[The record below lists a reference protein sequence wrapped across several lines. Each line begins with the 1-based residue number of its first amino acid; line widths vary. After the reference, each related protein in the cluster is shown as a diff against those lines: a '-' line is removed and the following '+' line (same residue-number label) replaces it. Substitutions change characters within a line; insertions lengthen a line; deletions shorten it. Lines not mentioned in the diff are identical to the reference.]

1 MKKTAK
7 NTIIALG
14 VLAIAGLSYP
24 SMAAPGTKDPVVV
37 LKTAGQEANQ
47 PVLVLEIANSMKDLY
62 FITITDQDKV
72 VLYDETA
79 KEEQIS
85 RRFRLDT
92 DDLNNA
98 VLKVTVTG
106 RKTAKPSVF
115 EIRLNTKT
123 VREAQVTTVVAGN

>member
-24 SMAAPGTKDPVVV
+24 SMAAPGTKEPMVT
-37 LKTAGQEANQ
+37 LKTAGQESNQ

-79 KEEQIS
+79 KEAFIN
-85 RRFRLDT
+85 RRFRLNT
-92 DDLNNA
+92 DDLSDA
-98 VLKVTVTG
+98 VLRVTVTS

-115 EIRLNTKT
+115 EIKMNTKT
-123 VREAQVTTVVAGN
+123 LREAQVTSVVATN